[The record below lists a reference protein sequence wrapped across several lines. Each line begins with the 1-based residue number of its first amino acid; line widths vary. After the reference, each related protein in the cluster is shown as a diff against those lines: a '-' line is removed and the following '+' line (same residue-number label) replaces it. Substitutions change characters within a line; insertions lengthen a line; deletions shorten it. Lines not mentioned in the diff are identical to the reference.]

1 MAIEIDMQIH
11 NKKRIA
17 IMGGLLVL
25 LGIYSL
31 SDISG
36 ESSHEPYVAANASTN
51 NKIPKSTSPDK
62 NDKNAPA
69 APMEAGKLEQAV
81 NINPF
86 IEMKEF
92 DPSVQNI
99 SDMTSINS
107 YEDHAVASRSR
118 PSNIPL
124 PAIPNYN
131 GRSYQER
138 QQSAPAAAAPQQR
151 QAGQP
156 VTVQGVGTGSNG
168 SNIAILSDGR
178 VVSEGDSYNDGR
190 IAYIGG
196 DGITFDNGEK
206 LQYK

>member
-25 LGIYSL
+25 LGIYAL

-36 ESSHEPYVAANASTN
+36 QSSHEPYVATNASTN
-51 NKIPKSTSPDK
+51 NKAVKGNSPEKSGKD
-62 NDKNAPA
+62 APA

-86 IEMKEF
+86 IELKEF

-99 SDMTSINS
+99 SDMTSTNS
-107 YEDHAVASRSR
+107 YEDHAAASRAR

-131 GRSYQER
+131 GRSSYQER
-138 QQSAPAAAAPQQR
+138 PQSAPAAAMPQR
-151 QAGQP
+151 QVGQP
-156 VTVQGVGTGSNG
+156 VTVQGVGTGGDGN
-168 SNIAILSDGR
+168 NIAILSDGR